1 MFGMEQAI
9 YNYKIKGDIMKS
21 QTEQLLDNLLNKLD
35 KGIKAQMN
43 NDNKYIVVAGF
54 LSHEFTA
61 LLINLN
67 QNEGKKDSE
76 INSLK
81 EKIKQLEKSKIEN
94 DVKKAV
100 AEKI

>member
-1 MFGMEQAI
+1 
-9 YNYKIKGDIMKS
+9 MKS